1 MRREDIL
8 LRDAARRGEP
18 RACVE
23 MAARLFDG
31 AAGFARNFKL
41 GLAYVQQEL
50 DRESA
55 AAIDLVAAKVPLEI
69 LMAQRAQGVLAVA
82 AREGSRAGMLK
93 LGIWHSIAG
102 DRNHEGRALIRR
114 SGLAT
119 GDWEALDP
127 RSASEL
133 ARLLDRHMPRDMLDA
148 AEVLAAGARDALA
161 EPDLQIACRCLHA
174 ASLLAN
180 SGAPEKRLAQLV
192 SSAVQLAANSAGA
205 LDLPVQLVEAS
216 LRHRG
221 EHGEVEAQY
230 GLGCAYGGM
239 AYGSLAPKQLVA
251 RTQLR
256 RAAALLL
263 RAADAGKSQAW
274 LNLFEI
280 ASDCRS
286 VAGNQEAAR
295 FFLEKAAG
303 SGVVPAQ
310 RKLGALLLKE
320 ATSLERAELGVHWL
334 SKAADGGDGA
344 AHELLKTLVL
354 PLPALASAIEDSI
367 VAKVRA
373 VDAELAARLTL
384 ARAFHLTRREALNFN
399 ARRDVRAWGL
409 LIPGTSKE
417 NPKGRLAPAVHEPM
431 RAELQR
437 VSSLFGGGSALEAAF
452 ALQKARMQRRVFEA
466 LSISEN
472 MFFAAEIGRSW
483 SHYGFGRHWAARAA
497 PLLDELLGLCAR
509 WR

>member
-18 RACVE
+18 RACLE

-50 DRESA
+50 DRDCA
-55 AAIDLVAAKVPLEI
+55 AAIALVAEKVPLEV
-69 LMAQRAQGVLAVA
+69 LMAQRAEGVLALA
-82 AREGSRAGMLK
+82 ARAGSRAGMLK
-93 LGIWHSIAG
+93 LGVWRLVAG
-102 DRNHEGRALIRR
+102 GDPGEGLALVRR
-114 SGLAT
+114 SALAT
-119 GDWEALDP
+119 GDWDVLDP
-127 RSASEL
+127 RIASEL
-133 ARLLDRHMPRDMLDA
+133 ARLLDRHVPRHLLDA
-148 AEVLAAGARDALA
+148 RDVLAAGARDALA
-161 EPDLQIACRCLHA
+161 QQDLRIACRCLRA
-174 ASLLAN
+174 AWTFAN
-180 SGAPEKRLAQLV
+180 SSTPEKRLAQLV

-216 LRHRG
+216 LRHCG

-239 AYGSLAPKQLVA
+239 PYGGLVPTQLVA
-251 RTQLR
+251 RAQLR

-295 FFLEKAAG
+295 FFLEKAAA

-334 SKAADGGDGA
+334 SQAADGGDAA

-354 PLPALASAIEDSI
+354 PLPALAPAVEDSI

-437 VSSLFGGGSALEAAF
+437 VALFFGGSSALEAAL
-452 ALQKARMQRRVFEA
+452 AVQKARMQRRVLEA
-466 LSISEN
+466 LAISEST
-472 MFFAAEIGRSW
+472 FFAAEIGRSW

-497 PLLDELLGLCAR
+497 PLLGELLG
-509 WR
+509 